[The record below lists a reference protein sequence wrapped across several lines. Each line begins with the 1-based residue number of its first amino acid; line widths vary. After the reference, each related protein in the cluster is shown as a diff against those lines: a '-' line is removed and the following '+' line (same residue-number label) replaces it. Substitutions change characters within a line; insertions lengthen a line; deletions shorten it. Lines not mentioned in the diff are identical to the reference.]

1 MSYEWFTPDLA
12 ALFLSS
18 CEVELR
24 VNYLRILDLLPLNS
38 DVVTLSEKSVSA
50 ASMSS
55 QTEKSR
61 ASESRNNSS
70 SHS

>member
-1 MSYEWFTPDLA
+1 MSHEWFTPDLA

-18 CEVELR
+18 CCEVELR

-55 QTEKSR
+55 QTEKSW
-61 ASESRNNSS
+61 ASESR
-70 SHS
+70 